1 MSAREASLQ
10 DARAQQACAVLDA
23 ESGVG
28 EVALGR
34 ERAALEWSGFVSH
47 VERACGAFEW
57 VTFTYLAWLLVIFV
71 TCHAS
76 IAHASRYFALHVAL
90 GAAISALCLAADQ
103 RPVSEALRFVR
114 SWYPLPLYIFF
125 FEELQGLVHAIFPG
139 WFDRWL
145 IAFDYGFAQVHPS
158 AWLARF
164 ANPALNDAM
173 QFCYMTYF
181 LFLVL
186 LPAILYFS
194 RERGAFWSVMT
205 ATAMAHYT
213 VYVIALLFPIES
225 PYFAL
230 ASLNTKPLVGGPFT
244 ATIELV
250 EHFGRVH
257 GAAFPS
263 AHVAGS
269 MVAIWAAARYRRG
282 LFWAC
287 LPFFAGMCV
296 ATVYGRYHYVADVL
310 AGIVVGSVAWLAAE
324 RLMLRRG
331 AVPGVVTFAEDA
343 AS

>member
-1 MSAREASLQ
+1 MSAQ
-10 DARAQQACAVLDA
+10 DVTAPGAAVEDVLTSEWTAGVVDRRGAGIRIRDQRAGLIAR
-23 ESGVG
+23 
-28 EVALGR
+28 VA
-34 ERAALEWSGFVSH
+34 H
-47 VERACGAFEW
+47 ACGAFEW
-57 VTFTYLAWLLVIFV
+57 VTFTYLAWLLAIFV
-71 TCHAS
+71 LCHAR
-76 IAHASRYFALHVAL
+76 IAHAGRYLALHVAI
-90 GAAISALCLAADQ
+90 GAAIVALCLAAE
-103 RPVSEALRFVR
+103 RWPASEALRFVR

-145 IAFDYGFAQVHPS
+145 IAFDYGFAHAHPS
-158 AWLARF
+158 VWLGQF

-186 LPAILYFS
+186 VPGALYFS
-194 RERGAFWSVMT
+194 RERVAFWTTMT

-230 ASLNTKPLVGGPFT
+230 ASLNPKPLVGGPFT

-282 LFWAC
+282 IFYAC
-287 LPFFAGMCV
+287 LPFFVGMCV

-310 AGIVVGSVAWLAAE
+310 AGIVVGSVAWLCAE
-324 RLMLRRG
+324 GLMLRRG
-331 AVPGVVTFAEDA
+331 AVPGESQ
-343 AS
+343 ASPSAG

>member
-1 MSAREASLQ
+1 MSAHEASLQ
-10 DARAQQACAVLDA
+10 DARAQQASAALNA

-71 TCHAS
+71 TCHAN
-76 IAHASRYFALHVAL
+76 IPHASRYFALHVAL

-125 FEELQGLVHAIFPG
+125 FEELQGLVHAIFPR

-225 PYFAL
+225 PYYAL
-230 ASLNTKPLVGGPFT
+230 ASANTKPLVGGPFT

-287 LPFFAGMCV
+287 LPFFVGMCV